1 MSCRDG
7 SNSGLGEQAGSCFG
21 DQFLEQRLMLGGLGL
36 QIPGSPRDLPQH
48 PDGDAG
54 LNVASRGAKRS
65 ARGHEVFAFESNQA
79 FANWLRGTHDQGIEL
94 VQCLA
99 VGADRTLPGAEQ
111 NPNRLSIAALSRNR
125 VMFSSQ
131 GFASDLDSVQL
142 V

>member
-1 MSCRDG
+1 
-7 SNSGLGEQAGSCFG
+7 
-21 DQFLEQRLMLGGLGL
+21 MLGGLGL
-36 QIPGSPRDLPQH
+36 QILGSPRDLPQH

-99 VGADRTLPGAEQ
+99 VGADRTLPGAEH
-111 NPNRLSIAALSRNR
+111 NSNRLSIRALSRIG
-125 VMFSSQ
+125 VMSSSQ
-131 GFASDLDSVQL
+131 GSVRDSDCAQLAGFAGRAGRSALR
-142 V
+142 

>member
-1 MSCRDG
+1 CC
-7 SNSGLGEQAGSCFG
+7 A
-21 DQFLEQRLMLGGLGL
+21 DQLFEHGLMLGGLGL
-36 QIPGSPRDLPQH
+36 QIPGSPRDLPQQ
-48 PDGDAG
+48 PEGDAG

-125 VMFSSQ
+125 VLFRSQ
-131 GFASDLDSVQL
+131 VVARELDSVQ
-142 V
+142 

>member
-1 MSCRDG
+1 
-7 SNSGLGEQAGSCFG
+7 
-21 DQFLEQRLMLGGLGL
+21 
-36 QIPGSPRDLPQH
+36 
-48 PDGDAG
+48 
-54 LNVASRGAKRS
+54 NVASRGAKRS

-131 GFASDLDSVQL
+131 GFASDLDSAVAVFVGVDSDPHPQIPLHRTASWCSVQR
-142 V
+142 VPVVT